1 MARIFNHGS
10 ILYQKLVLFL
20 REAYKFIM
28 ILKKCE
34 RITAGLFPVEVHFIQ
49 VLPNSGWEEM
59 TYILTIPDGFADET

>member
-49 VLPNSGWEEM
+49 VFPGSRREEM
-59 TYILTIPDGFADET
+59 TYVLSVPYGFADET